1 MVATSLCPVGR
12 LVCSEPCTGLL
23 SIQRSSNEHYKH
35 TEKAKTKRQP
45 KRSQDNGYSTK
56 GTQISSA
63 YSFVILAILFAA
75 PFHRSSK
82 WLAARCLM
90 ASRFLVFFLFGVVLA
105 RPFFPHFS
113 PVDSKTVQRS
123 ALCRSRRE
131 LSNAYLLAKIGVDT
145 AENEPL
151 EVWGK
156 IFNIIQS
163 CP

>member
-131 LSNAYLLAKIGVDT
+131 LSNEYLLAKIGVDT

-151 EVWGK
+151 KVWRK
-156 IFNIIQS
+156 IQFIIHS
-163 CP
+163 PP